1 VINLT
6 EDQKFRISQY
16 TPFFIRY
23 LTDQEREADLQERQ
37 ERTEVLQNLL
47 SKDNLNGMTEVEFGQ
62 VISMLWASLM
72 WGNKG
77 FLVDRLINDNG
88 IDKIKNCLKDLLWGI
103 RPLAERYDE
112 FRNQLKGFGPG
123 MITEIL
129 SFVHPDACGLWNDKA
144 RKALIMLDFER
155 SFPIVKK
162 YQITGREYEKINELL
177 HVIKLELI
185 NLGIQDLDLLGIDYF
200 LFEVQKIGWPIPG
213 PDPSVSPPPDPTI
226 IDFDHAEMIDKLL
239 VIGQFLGFEVH
250 KEKPIARGAKVDV
263 VWQAKIANLGVVT
276 YVYEVQR
283 RGAIDS
289 LILNLQRAQNNPSV
303 QRLVVVALP
312 DELERIERE
321 IVTLPESF
329 RKSVVFMEVKDV
341 MKANDLVIELS
352 IIINKLDLVKA
363 EFGS

>member
-1 VINLT
+1 
-6 EDQKFRISQY
+6 
-16 TPFFIRY
+16 
-23 LTDQEREADLQERQ
+23 
-37 ERTEVLQNLL
+37 
-47 SKDNLNGMTEVEFGQ
+47 
-62 VISMLWASLM
+62 
-72 WGNKG
+72 
-77 FLVDRLINDNG
+77 
-88 IDKIKNCLKDLLWGI
+88 
-103 RPLAERYDE
+103 
-112 FRNQLKGFGPG
+112 
-123 MITEIL
+123 
-129 SFVHPDACGLWNDKA
+129 
-144 RKALIMLDFER
+144 
-155 SFPIVKK
+155 
-162 YQITGREYEKINELL
+162 
-177 HVIKLELI
+177 
-185 NLGIQDLDLLGIDYF
+185 
-200 LFEVQKIGWPIPG
+200 
-213 PDPSVSPPPDPTI
+213 
-226 IDFDHAEMIDKLL
+226 MIDKLL

-289 LILNLQRAQNNPSV
+289 LILNLQRAQNNTSV